1 MHIANSDVVLEANR
15 RIAKAEEERKKTL
28 QHKKEKDA
36 RKLDRESVTAYE
48 RLKSDGKLYA
58 DGKPVLKPDEAKVI
72 LRSLLPK
79 IGDGK
84 EVISNYNSG
93 VKCLKRLMAVAEG
106 DSGKTWETEMDSVVA
121 EVEARSLTS
130 EELQAFRT
138 GNSLF

>member
-1 MHIANSDVVLEANR
+1 MEANR
-15 RIAKAEEERKKTL
+15 RIAKAEEEKKKTL

-48 RLKSDGKLYA
+48 RWKTDGKLYA

-130 EELQAFRT
+130 EELQALSSGT
-138 GNSLF
+138 SLF